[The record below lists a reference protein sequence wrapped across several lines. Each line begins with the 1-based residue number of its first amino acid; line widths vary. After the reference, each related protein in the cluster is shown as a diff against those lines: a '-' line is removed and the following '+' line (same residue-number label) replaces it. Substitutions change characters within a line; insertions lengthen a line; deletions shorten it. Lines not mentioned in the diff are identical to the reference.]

1 MQDPRDRES
10 HPAHSG
16 AASGVLVLADGRV
29 FRGRGFGARGTA
41 VGEVVFNT
49 SMFGYQE
56 IVSDPS
62 YAGQVVCL
70 TAVEVGNVGCNPDDD
85 ESDRPAAVGLVVRSL
100 SPVVSNWRATQALE
114 EWLVARNVVGLAEID
129 TRALTRHLRT
139 EGSVMGVVSNE
150 TDDVAVLQA
159 IAKSAPSMDGRNLV
173 DGVTAPSR
181 HEWDQPSWSPKV
193 SGTAGAGVAKV
204 SGTARAAGA
213 GALRVVAWDFGIK
226 RNILRKLEDR
236 ALQTTVV
243 PASTTA
249 RQILAELPDG
259 VLLSNGPGDPAAV
272 VAVIE
277 QLRLLLSEAPNLP
290 VFGVCLGHQLLCL
303 ALGGRTYKLK
313 FGHHGG
319 NHPVR
324 DERDRSIAITAQ
336 NHGFAVDLASLGE
349 KAELTHLN
357 LFDQTVAG
365 MRMKGRPVS
374 GVQYHPEASPGPHDS
389 DALFDHFVEQVRN
402 YGKARIR

>member
-1 MQDPRDRES
+1 MQDPLDRDS
-10 HPAHSG
+10 HLV
-16 AASGVLVLADGRV
+16 ASGPAGLLVLADGRV

-70 TAVEVGNVGCNPDDD
+70 TAVEIGNVGCNPDDD
-85 ESDRPAAVGLVVRSL
+85 ESDRPAAVGLIVRSL
-100 SPVVSNWRATQALE
+100 SPVVSNWRATGSLD
-114 EWLVARNVVGLAEID
+114 EWLAARNVVGLSDLD

-139 EGSVMGVVSNE
+139 GGSMMGVVSNE
-150 TDDVAVLQA
+150 TDDVGALIEMA
-159 IAKSAPSMDGRNLV
+159 RSAPSMEGRNLV
-173 DGVTAPSR
+173 DGVTTTVR
-181 HEWDQPSWSPKV
+181 QEWTQPSWSPPLARPEKV
-193 SGTAGAGVAKV
+193 SGTDH
-204 SGTARAAGA
+204 
-213 GALRVVAWDFGIK
+213 LNVVAWDFGIK

-236 ALQTTVV
+236 GLRATVV

-249 RQILAELPDG
+249 REILAERPDG

-272 VAVIE
+272 TEVIE
-277 QLRLLLSEAPNLP
+277 QLRVLLSEAPDLP

-324 DERDRSIAITAQ
+324 DERNRSIAITSQ
-336 NHGFAVDLASLGE
+336 NHGFAVDLGSLGGH
-349 KAELTHLN
+349 AQLTHLN

-365 MRMKGRPVS
+365 IRIRDRPVGS
-374 GVQYHPEASPGPHDS
+374 VQYHPEASPGPHDS
-389 DALFDHFVEQVRN
+389 DRLFDDFAEQVRTHA
-402 YGKARIR
+402 KARNC

>member
-1 MQDPRDRES
+1 MQDSRLWDSSSALPGS
-10 HPAHSG
+10 
-16 AASGVLVLADGRV
+16 ASGLLVLADGRV

-62 YAGQVVCL
+62 YACQIVCL

-85 ESDRPAAVGLVVRSL
+85 ESDRPAAVGLLVRSL
-100 SPVVSNWRATQALE
+100 SPVMSNWRATGSLD
-114 EWLVARNVVGLAEID
+114 EWLVARNVVGLAELD

-150 TDDVAVLQA
+150 TDDVAALLEMA
-159 IAKSAPSMDGRNLV
+159 RSAPTMEGRNLV
-173 DGVTAPSR
+173 DAVTASAR
-181 HEWDQPSWSPKV
+181 HEWAQPTWSPEEVSGTPKV
-193 SGTAGAGVAKV
+193 SGTGGVH
-204 SGTARAAGA
+204 
-213 GALRVVAWDFGIK
+213 VVAWDFGVK

-236 ALQTTVV
+236 AVRTTVV

-249 RQILAELPDG
+249 REILAERPDG

-272 VAVIE
+272 TAVIE
-277 QLRLLLSEAPNLP
+277 QLRILLAEAPDLP

-324 DERDRSIAITAQ
+324 DERDRSIAITSQ
-336 NHGFAVDLASLGE
+336 NHGFAVDLASLGAD
-349 KAELTHLN
+349 AELTHLN

-365 MRMKGRPVS
+365 IRMRDRPVG
-374 GVQYHPEASPGPHDS
+374 GVQYHPEASPGPLDS
-389 DALFDHFVEQVRN
+389 DALFDHFVEQVRA
-402 YGKARIR
+402 YGKARTR